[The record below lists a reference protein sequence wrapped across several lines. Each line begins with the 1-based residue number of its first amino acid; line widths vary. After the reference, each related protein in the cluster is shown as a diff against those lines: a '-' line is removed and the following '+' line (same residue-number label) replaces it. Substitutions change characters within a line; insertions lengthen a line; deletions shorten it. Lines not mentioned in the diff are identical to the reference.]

1 MCRFL
6 WYFLFS
12 ETMADRFD
20 EVLPPPSYETGVMI
34 GSLGQPP
41 NSMSQIGTPTD
52 NMDSMFDSHL
62 ATLSNAGPLPAVSVY
77 DQTLASSTMSHFP
90 PLGGITTT
98 MSGMDNQLTDSVRDR
113 DTIYNH
119 PLFPLLAIIF
129 EKCELAT
136 RARKIAG
143 DPICSSESFSEDLA
157 MFSKQFADRNEGSIF
172 TNNQEVDNIMVQ
184 AIQNFRFHLLEL
196 EKVHELC
203 DNFCDRYITCLKG
216 KMPTDLNVD
225 SQGDDDD
232 DTSSKLSHS
241 NFDPADDTD
250 SGSDHRPSSAG
261 SLKFTELD
269 DVPSVQS
276 SEAPETSRLQTEPP
290 VPVKK
295 EPKVTKSRG
304 IKRERDSDG
313 DDNSRGSEG
322 STPEVEG
329 EGSSKPTG
337 KGTKRQKKRGIF
349 SKTATNILRAW
360 LFQHLQ
366 HPYPSED
373 QKKQLGAETGLTILQ
388 VNNWFINARRRI
400 VQPMI
405 DQTNRSG
412 PGAHSGGFYPDQSS
426 QIDSHAIPQLGN
438 HRLSNQVPTG
448 SVPVTMG
455 ASSLPTGYGSL
466 HPGVSH
472 MQGNYA
478 GTLSSSDAYDPM
490 KPAYPTPTY
499 MDPSLSRYNIMNSVP
514 CYTGSDMYSQPALG
528 TSYYNIP
535 PTEL

>member
-1 MCRFL
+1 
-6 WYFLFS
+6 
-12 ETMADRFD
+12 MADRYD
-20 EVLPPPSYETGVMI
+20 EVLPPPSYEAGVLI
-34 GSLGQPP
+34 GSMGHSTQSMNQLGTA
-41 NSMSQIGTPTD
+41 SD
-52 NMDSMFDSHL
+52 NIDSMFDNHL
-62 ATLSNAGPLPAVSVY
+62 ATLSNAGPLPVVSAY
-77 DQTLASSTMSHFP
+77 DQTLVSSTMSHFP
-90 PLGGITTT
+90 SIGGITT
-98 MSGMDNQLTDSVRDR
+98 MS
-113 DTIYNH
+113 
-119 PLFPLLAIIF
+119 
-129 EKCELAT
+129 
-136 RARKIAG
+136 
-143 DPICSSESFSEDLA
+143 
-157 MFSKQFADRNEGSIF
+157 
-172 TNNQEVDNIMVQ
+172 
-184 AIQNFRFHLLEL
+184 
-196 EKVHELC
+196 
-203 DNFCDRYITCLKG
+203 
-216 KMPTDLNVD
+216 
-225 SQGDDDD
+225 
-232 DTSSKLSHS
+232 
-241 NFDPADDTD
+241 DDTD

-269 DVPSVQS
+269 DVSSVQS
-276 SEAPETSRLQTEPP
+276 TETPETSRQQAQSQSQ
-290 VPVKK
+290 VAVKK
-295 EPKVTKSRG
+295 EPKAPKTKG

-322 STPEVEG
+322 STADG
-329 EGSSKPTG
+329 DTEGSGKPAG

-412 PGAHSGGFYPDQSS
+412 PHTGGFYPDQSS
-426 QIDSHAIPQLGN
+426 QIDSHTSIPQLGN
-438 HRLSNQVPTG
+438 HRLSNQVAPG

-455 ASSLPTGYGSL
+455 ATSLPTAYGGL

-472 MQGNYA
+472 MQASY
-478 GTLSSSDAYDPM
+478 TSSLSSSDAYDPM

-499 MDPSLSRYNIMNSVP
+499 MDPSLTRYNIMNSMP
-514 CYTGSDMYSQPALG
+514 CYTGSDVYSQPALG